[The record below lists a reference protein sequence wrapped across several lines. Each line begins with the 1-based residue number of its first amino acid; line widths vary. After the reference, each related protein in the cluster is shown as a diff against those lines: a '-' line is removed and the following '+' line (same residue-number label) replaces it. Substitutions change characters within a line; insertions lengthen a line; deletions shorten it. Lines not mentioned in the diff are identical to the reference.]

1 MNAHQA
7 GLCTANHAFDIRFI
21 RAARLATVRDPYSKM
36 THPETQSRLQRRP

>member
-21 RAARLATVRDPYSKM
+21 RAARLATVRGPILK
-36 THPETQSRLQRRP
+36 